1 MAGTTLA
8 TQQKKAGIAAYMGN
22 PAVKQNIEGI
32 VGKDNAVRF
41 ISSVVSAVQ
50 TNANLAQ
57 CTNTAIMM
65 LMAFFV
71 RPAYASNATYSTLDG
86 NGWVKVDDNT
96 WTKSDSQGNV
106 IVTLKTQGNVWK
118 YYFHVDDPDAVF
130 FTQPAEGAD
139 LAGQGRKHP
148 GYPAVCPWRDFIQ
161 GHGSLLSF
169 HNNTII

>member
-57 CTNTAIMM
+57 CTNRSILSAALLGQALNLTPSPQLGMFYM
-65 LMAFFV
+65 V
-71 RPAYASNATYSTLDG
+71 PYENKG
-86 NGWVKVDDNT
+86 VKEA
-96 WTKSDSQGNV
+96 QFQ
-106 IVTLKTQGNVWK
+106 L
-118 YYFHVDDPDAVF
+118 
-130 FTQPAEGAD
+130 
-139 LAGQGRKHP
+139 
-148 GYPAVCPWRDFIQ
+148 GYRDT
-161 GHGSLLSF
+161 SS
-169 HNNTII
+169 